1 MAGSQGG
8 GPRGRSSDAGRI
20 RRDQPGLTKPRQE
33 LVYGRQPVREL
44 LRARRRKVHALYL
57 AQGMQTTGVLQE
69 SIRLAEEAGAA
80 VESIERD
87 RLDAWLAGANHQGV
101 ALAVDPYL
109 YASVDMVLARARQ
122 RQEDPLL
129 LLLDRVQDPQNL
141 GTLLRTADACGVHG
155 VVIPRHRSAGVTPA
169 VVSASAGAVEHL
181 LVCEETNLVA
191 TLKHLKAE
199 GLWIAGLEAHPS
211 AQPYDTVDLRGP
223 LGIVVGSEGF
233 GLGRLVTET
242 CDWLLELPMVGHI
255 DSLNAAVAGSI
266 LLFHVMRLRVTA
278 TKGDA

>member
-1 MAGSQGG
+1 MAGSHA
-8 GPRGRSSDAGRI
+8 PRGRSSDTGRI
-20 RRDQPGLTKPRQE
+20 RRDQSGLSKPRQE
-33 LVYGRQPVREL
+33 LVYGRQPVREV
-44 LRARRRKVHALYL
+44 LRAGRRKVHALYL
-57 AQGMQTTGVLQE
+57 AQGMQTTDVLQE
-69 SIRLAEEAGAA
+69 SMRLAEEAGAV

-87 RLDAWLAGANHQGV
+87 RLDAWLTGANHQGV
-101 ALAVDPYL
+101 ALAVDPYP
-109 YASVDMVLARARQ
+109 YASLDRVLALARQ

-155 VVIPRHRSAGVTPA
+155 IVIPRHHAAGVTPA

-191 TLKHLKAE
+191 TLKHLQAE

-211 AQPYDTVDLRGP
+211 AQLYDAVDMGGP

-233 GLGRLVTET
+233 GLGRLVTEA
-242 CDWLLELPMVGHI
+242 CDWLLALPMVGHI
-255 DSLNAAVAGSI
+255 NSLNAAVAGSI
-266 LLFHVMRLRVTA
+266 LLFHVRRMRAMTTR
-278 TKGDA
+278 GDA

>member
-1 MAGSQGG
+1 MAGPHA
-8 GPRGRSSDAGRI
+8 PRGRSGDAGRI
-20 RRDQPGLTKPRQE
+20 RRDQPGSNKPRHE

-44 LRARRRKVHALYL
+44 LRAQRRKVHALYL
-57 AQGMQTTGVLQE
+57 AQGMQMTDVLQE
-69 SIRLAEEAGAA
+69 SMRLAEEVGAV
-80 VESIERD
+80 VESIARD
-87 RLDAWLAGANHQGV
+87 RLDVWLDGANHQGV
-101 ALAVDPYL
+101 ALAVDPYP
-109 YASVDMVLARARQ
+109 YASVDTALALARRK
-122 RQEDPLL
+122 QEDPLL

-155 VVIPRHRSAGVTPA
+155 VVVPRHRSAGVTPA

-211 AQPYDTVDLRGP
+211 AQPYDTVDLAGP

-266 LLFHVMRLRVTA
+266 LLFHVMRLRATA
-278 TKGDA
+278 TQGDV

>member
-1 MAGSQGG
+1 MARPPA
-8 GPRGRSSDAGRI
+8 PRGRSGDAARV
-20 RRDQPGLTKPRQE
+20 RRDPPGLNKPRHE
-33 LVYGRQPVREL
+33 LVYGRQPVREA

-57 AQGMQTTGVLQE
+57 AQGMQTTDVLQE
-69 SIRLAEEAGAA
+69 SMRLAEEAGAA
-80 VESIERD
+80 VESVERA
-87 RLDAWLAGANHQGV
+87 RLDTWLDGANHQGV
-101 ALAVDPYL
+101 ALAVDPYP
-109 YASVDMVLARARQ
+109 YASVDSALALARRRQ
-122 RQEDPLL
+122 QDPLL

-211 AQPYDTVDLRGP
+211 AQPYDSVDLRGP

-242 CDWLLELPMVGHI
+242 CDWLLKLPMAGHI
-255 DSLNAAVAGSI
+255 DSLNAAVAGSV
-266 LLFHVMRLRVTA
+266 LLFHVMRLRA
-278 TKGDA
+278 AALQGEA